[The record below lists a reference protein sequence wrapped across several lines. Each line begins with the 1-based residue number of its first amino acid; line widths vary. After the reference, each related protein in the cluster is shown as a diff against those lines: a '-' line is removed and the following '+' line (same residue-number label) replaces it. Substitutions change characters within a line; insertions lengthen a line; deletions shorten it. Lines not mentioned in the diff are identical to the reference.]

1 MAQERWKSRFGLIA
15 AAIGMAVGTGNIW
28 RFPRISAANGGGSFV
43 LVYIIAFIVWSI
55 PLLMAEAVWGKAT
68 RRGVIGSFKEFL
80 GERYTWM
87 GGLVGWISYAIA
99 CYYAVVMGWCV
110 RYFVYALTGVI
121 SPGVNTEALWNNFIN
136 SPAQVMTFHVISMI
150 IATLIILAGV
160 NKGLEWANKIMIPT
174 LFVMLIVLV
183 ARALTLPGAS
193 KGLEFFF
200 TPHMDRILMGKT
212 WLEAFTQAAWST
224 GAGWALLL
232 TYYVYARDDE
242 DIALN
247 CTLTCFADSGAALLA
262 ALAVIPTIFAL
273 SPDPMKAVGSGNT
286 GLAFIHLTGLFSTMP
301 GGTIVAVIFFLALI
315 FAALSSLLSML
326 ELATRVLI
334 DSGWERTKAAL
345 VVGIV
350 TTILGLPS
358 SARPYFL
365 ENQDWVWGVGLLL
378 SGMFFWYGAIK
389 KGVDKLYEQYIRPV
403 SDIDVPL
410 FWKLIYLFPVWFAI
424 IFGWWVYQA
433 ITWYPGEWWKPF
445 PLDKYTYTVGT
456 MLFQWAIAFIVIYAL
471 NNKLASWVKP
481 LPGSSSNPGESQ
493 KK

>member
-1 MAQERWKSRFGLIA
+1 MERWGSRFGLIA

-43 LVYIIAFIVWSI
+43 LVYIVAFIVWAI

-99 CYYAVVMGWCV
+99 CYYAVVMGYCV

-121 SPGVNTEALWNNFIN
+121 RPGVNTEALWNNFIN
-136 SPAQVMTFHVISMI
+136 SSSQMMTFHVISMI
-150 IATLIILAGV
+150 IATIIILAGV
-160 NKGLEWANKIMIPT
+160 NKGLEFANKIMIPS
-174 LFVMLIVLV
+174 LFVMLLILV
-183 ARALTLPGAS
+183 GRALTLPGAS

-200 TPHMDRILMGKT
+200 TPHMDRLLMGKT

-247 CTLTCFADSGAALLA
+247 CTLTCFADTAAALLA

-286 GLAFIHLTGLFSTMP
+286 GLAFIHLTNLFTQMP
-301 GGTIVAVIFFLALI
+301 GGVIVAIIFFLSLI
-315 FAALSSLLSML
+315 FAALSSLISML

-334 DSGWERTKAAL
+334 DAGWERTKAAIT
-345 VVGIV
+345 VGIV
-350 TTILGLPS
+350 TTLVGLPS
-358 SARPYFL
+358 SYKAYIL
-365 ENQDWVWGVGLLL
+365 ENQDWVWGVALLL

-389 KGVDKLYEQYIRPV
+389 KGVNEIYEKYIRPV
-403 SDIDVPL
+403 SDIDAPIL
-410 FWKLIYLFPVWFAI
+410 FKLIYLFPVWFFI
-424 IFGWWVYQA
+424 IVGWWIYQA
-433 ITWYPGEWWKPF
+433 ITWYPGEWYKVF
-445 PLDKYTYTVGT
+445 PVSKYTYTVGT
-456 MLFQWAIAFIVIYAL
+456 MLLQWAIAFIIIYAL
-471 NNKLASWVKP
+471 NDKLASWVKP
-481 LPGSSSNPGESQ
+481 LPTNPKNS